1 MLISPTYKL
10 VTSSHQSQLRKLNQ
24 IIRAFSVISKKC
36 SRKGGILDLSP
47 FCVRP
52 SSMRLTIFNML
63 LSLFLSP
70 FLFSTTLVELLQ
82 DENAFLQKFLSVSL
96 PLIYDII
103 KGDKERE
110 IVCCALE
117 CLNEILKEMGS
128 GMR

>member
-1 MLISPTYKL
+1 M
-10 VTSSHQSQLRKLNQ
+10 H
-24 IIRAFSVISKKC
+24 
-36 SRKGGILDLSP
+36 
-47 FCVRP
+47 
-52 SSMRLTIFNML
+52 LTIFNML